1 MRVNNPQSMLGFVRG
16 ENNETVAYNLATIG
30 QVQAALEDLKS
41 KIDNYFWGTEGFG
54 KTPGGHGYAWLN
66 SQGVVDTKLLPQL
79 AITQTHTVPQAELKA
94 LGVISAENRGEADS
108 QFKTILN
115 TWLKSKV
122 EENVEGKTY
131 QEGDVI
137 VVTVAAGEKPDPIFA
152 GSYIIT
158 AVPSNYTTDPFTISK
173 LAYNDGNVVSVNDQ
187 VADNVGNLTLSLYDI
202 IKTRYI
208 RENGTDGAEGLAN
221 AITAAEKLTD
231 TVYRLRTV
239 EDDSY
244 GYRFAFINDHDTKG
258 DGLPVPL
265 TRFDEF
271 NTEKAATSARF
282 DDVNATIQRLADRHD
297 AELSALTKKHNEE
310 TAFISGTIG
319 TTADEGNREGT
330 IFARTKQLRDDVD
343 LNTANLAGT
352 AALTNSM
359 LALVQKNAKN
369 LHQGLNKRAV
379 RMYLQSFTWDASNG
393 ELVEFAL
400 DNANERFFASA
411 STVSGVVNW
420 TYTHSP
426 IGTSNVTPTYNS
438 NGTSVTEADLTG
450 INANTYKQ
458 GLLNSANSEERIL
471 AIYDDNFNL
480 VNADLKLVYNQ
491 NTGLYDSVIGVSIDY
506 VGREENGTITGS
518 LAGKTWTMLIA
529 KTIDGIEIDENL
541 VSVYHSSGN

>member
-1 MRVNNPQSMLGFVRG
+1 MRVNNPQSMLGFVRS
-16 ENNETVAYNLATIG
+16 ENNETVAYNLATLG
-30 QVQAALEDLKS
+30 QVQAALDDLKS
-41 KIDNYFWGTEGFG
+41 KIDNYLWGPELFG
-54 KTPGGHGYAWLN
+54 KTLGGHGYAWLN
-66 SQGVVDTKLLPQL
+66 SQGVVDTRLLPQL
-79 AITQTHTVPQAELKA
+79 AITTTHTVPQAELKA
-94 LGVISAENRGEADS
+94 LGVISAEERGEADS
-108 QFKTILN
+108 QFMTILN

-137 VVTVAAGEKPDPIFA
+137 VVTVAADEKPDPIFA

-208 RENGTDGAEGLAN
+208 RENGPAGAEGLAN

-239 EDDSY
+239 EDDTY
-244 GYRFAFINDHDTKG
+244 GYRFAFINDHDVKG

-282 DDVNATIQRLADRHD
+282 DDVNATIQRLATRHD
-297 AELSALTKKHNEE
+297 AELSALTKKHNLEIKG
-310 TAFISGTIG
+310 ISGIVGTIG
-319 TTADEGNREGT
+319 DEGNREGT
-330 IFARTKQLRDDVD
+330 VFERVKQLRDDVD
-343 LNTANLAGT
+343 LNTANLSGT

-359 LALVQKNAKN
+359 IALVQKNAKN

-379 RMYLQSFTWDASNG
+379 RMYLQSFTWDTSNG

-400 DNANERFFASA
+400 SDADKRFYALASGI
-411 STVSGVVNW
+411 SGVVNW

-426 IGTSNVTPTYNS
+426 IGASNVIPTYNLY
-438 NGTSVTEADLTG
+438 GTPVTENDLNG
-450 INANTYKQ
+450 IN
-458 GLLNSANSEERIL
+458 E
-471 AIYDDNFNL
+471 
-480 VNADLKLVYNQ
+480 
-491 NTGLYDSVIGVSIDY
+491 
-506 VGREENGTITGS
+506 
-518 LAGKTWTMLIA
+518 KT
-529 KTIDGIEIDENL
+529 
-541 VSVYHSSGN
+541 